1 MPRRQ
6 RPSRLDPARAVA
18 LVDEKLACFG
28 PTANTAVLD
37 APTAQDGAAPQLR
50 EIRQVPLPQSVVSAR
65 GFLLRQSSIPILLS
79 PSFRLGLHHTGIAGG
94 GLKGD
99 VAASAKVEPQINP
112 MTGGQKSHSWE
123 LSASMKN
130 CGALSKGTCS
140 PALSLVSSVIGR
152 TSAINLAAPVNP
164 GSPGTLLAIDQ
175 PRASQPPAAKEAGR
189 LAGHSRSGLARCYS
203 CFLSEVLDDTDDAFH
218 ACHCS
223 LCSTS
228 TRIEDFALALGRG
241 DGVPGRGRRRN
252 IARLA
257 NDVVWCGRA
266 HAANELRDKLPGRLS
281 PVVAVHRGQ
290 IQRFMLIRTHRSPAV
305 GRSFCLGAGL
315 SRRQQIPLA
324 GSKSRRDT
332 TGLGIG
338 DLGHHRREADGL
350 VHV

>member
-28 PTANTAVLD
+28 PTANTAVVD

-50 EIRQVPLPQSVVSAR
+50 EIRQVPCRS
-65 GFLLRQSSIPILLS
+65 
-79 PSFRLGLHHTGIAGG
+79 G

-228 TRIEDFALALGRG
+228 TGIEDFALALGRG

-252 IARLA
+252 IARL
-257 NDVVWCGRA
+257 G
-266 HAANELRDKLPGRLS
+266 E
-281 PVVAVHRGQ
+281 
-290 IQRFMLIRTHRSPAV
+290 
-305 GRSFCLGAGL
+305 
-315 SRRQQIPLA
+315 
-324 GSKSRRDT
+324 
-332 TGLGIG
+332 
-338 DLGHHRREADGL
+338 
-350 VHV
+350 